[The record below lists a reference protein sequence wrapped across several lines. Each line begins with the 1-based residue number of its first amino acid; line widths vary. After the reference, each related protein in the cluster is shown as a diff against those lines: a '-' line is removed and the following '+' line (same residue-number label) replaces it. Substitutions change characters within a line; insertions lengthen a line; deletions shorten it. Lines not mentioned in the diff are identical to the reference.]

1 MIAIHKKFKSLL
13 TEGEPS
19 EVNERPVIPIGVFAG
34 ELVRLAKTV
43 KENVDKGLP
52 SVQTISQL
60 NAMEPIIGL
69 LRAAGLESITTDTPA
84 VAEKPSPGYL

>member
-1 MIAIHKKFKSLL
+1 MITLRKKSKPSR

-19 EVNERPVIPIGVFAG
+19 EVNERPIIPVGVFAG

-43 KENVDKGLP
+43 QDNVDKGLP
-52 SVQTISQL
+52 PVQTISQL

-69 LRAAGLESITTDTPA
+69 IRAAGLESITSGTPTPD
-84 VAEKPSPGYL
+84 EKPMPGYL